1 MTTAITTTTNKVA
14 VNVGNFKASL
24 VEDWLNFNADKSAAT
39 VKTYS
44 KAVGYFVKW
53 IADNEITNPTR
64 QDIINYREHLC
75 ATKKIATA
83 RLYTVA
89 VKTMFKWAASNGLCL
104 NVAEGVKTPSLDEE
118 GESHSREA
126 LTLTEA
132 RKVLSFFNGRTDE
145 KSLRDALIMRIMLN
159 CGLRSIE
166 IVRLDATDI
175 EHRHGKHFLKVWGK
189 GRKGKTARVEISKTI
204 HNMILDYLNARGS
217 KREKGEP
224 MFVSTARRNFGQ
236 RLQTQT
242 VSKTAK
248 TTFRAVGIDSEAV
261 TCHSCRHFCC
271 TQLLLEGADIE
282 SCRRLLRHKN
292 SSTTNTYRHDIQ
304 RATDNSVQI
313 LSDLL
318 DVA

>member
-1 MTTAITTTTNKVA
+1 MTTAITVTNTASVE
-14 VNVGNFKASL
+14 VGNFRASL
-24 VEDWLNFNADKSAAT
+24 VEDWLNFNADKAAAT

-53 IADNEITNPTR
+53 LADNNIANPTR
-64 QDIINYREHLC
+64 QDIINYRQHLVE
-75 ATKKIATA
+75 TKKIATA

-104 NVAEGVKTPSLDEE
+104 MNVAEGVKTPSLDEE
-118 GESHSREA
+118 ADTHSREA

-132 RKVLSFFNGRTDE
+132 RKVLSSFNGRYDE

-166 IVRLDATDI
+166 VVRLDATDI

-204 HNMILDYLNARGS
+204 YNQLLDYLNARGS

-242 VSKTAK
+242 ISKLAK
-248 TTFRAVGIDSEAV
+248 ATFRSVGIDSEAIS
-261 TCHSCRHFCC
+261 CHSCRHFTCN
-271 TQLLLEGADIE
+271 QLLIEGADIE

-292 SSTTNTYRHDIQ
+292 VSTTNIYRHDIQ